1 MVRYAK
7 KNQYDGMENMKLHRF
22 QRRYRGHKLAVA
34 IGVNKRDRAVRHRG
48 WWYVKRRALIEEEV

>member
-7 KNQYDGMENMKLHRF
+7 KNQNDGMEEMKLHRF

-34 IGVNKRDRAVRHRG
+34 VGASRQDRRHGWGYTKRKSV
-48 WWYVKRRALIEEEV
+48 LSE